1 MVPRTKVISNMMNVI
16 ANMFG
21 QNATRNLMPW
31 LDARADAIL
40 GAFPDDQGDEVLGI
54 AKATGIELGRLLL
67 FNMAYELFGF
77 CTSIVAQDAGGRI
90 WHARNLDFGL
100 WPAFD
105 WKNMT
110 WTLTE
115 ALRPLLFNANVQR
128 GGKTLFTIT
137 SYAGLTGV
145 HTGYRPGAFS
155 MTINSRYDNRLDAG
169 IVNYIKG
176 KVNRKDHVIITAML
190 RSVMQNNAT
199 YAAALD
205 AVQKAPLVGP
215 AYVILGGTRPG
226 EGAVV
231 TKEDN
236 VTLSTWT
243 LGDARKYND
252 TFFVLQTNYDRWKEP
267 LFIDDRRGPGRACMK
282 QMGDGNIS
290 IASLFNVL
298 SGVPTLN
305 RLTTFSVM
313 MSAGGGAQYEAYQ
326 QHCEVDHRLTC
337 AFF

>member
-1 MVPRTKVISNMMNVI
+1 MMNLISNM
-16 ANMFG
+16 FG
-21 QNATRNLMPW
+21 NSTKTLMPW
-31 LDARADAIL
+31 LDKNAGAIL
-40 GAFPDDQGDEVLGI
+40 GAFPDDQGAEVQGI

-77 CTSIVAQDAGGRI
+77 CTSIVAQDAAGHV

-105 WKNMT
+105 WKTMA
-110 WTLTE
+110 WKLTE
-115 ALRPLLFNANVQR
+115 TLRPLLFNANIQR

-137 SYAGLTGV
+137 SYAGFVGV

-155 MTINSRYDNRLDAG
+155 ATINSRYDNRFDAG
-169 IVNYIKG
+169 IFNYIKG
-176 KVNRKDHVIITAML
+176 KVNRKEKVIITAMV
-190 RSVMQNNAT
+190 RSAMEHNAT
-199 YAAALD
+199 YAAALET
-205 AVQKAPLVGP
+205 VQRSQLVGP
-215 AYVILGGTRPG
+215 AYVILGGTQPG

-236 VTLSTWT
+236 TTLSTWT

-252 TFFVLQTNYDRWKEP
+252 TFFVLQTNYDRWKKP

-290 IASLFNVL
+290 GASLFNVL

-313 MSAGGGAQYEAYQ
+313 MSPARGLYEAYE
-326 QHCEVDHRLTC
+326 QHCEIDHRLTC